1 MGVYYSAIRLV
12 ARGLFRVV
20 AGWEVRGRHH
30 VPSEGGFVVASNHIS
45 FLDPPLIGA
54 ALPREVHYLAKTE
67 LFSTPGLGWLIRS
80 LNAIPIRRGAADVS
94 GLSRAMGVIRD
105 GGAMLLFPEGSRMR
119 DGALHPARP
128 GVGMISVQTDVPVV
142 SCYISGSNRP
152 RSWITRGAR
161 VRISFGPPRHWRALA
176 GARADDAPGRGL
188 YQAVGDAVMREI
200 AVLKAEQE
208 KEASRGAA

>member
-1 MGVYYSAIRLV
+1 MGLYYSATRLV
-12 ARGLFRVV
+12 ASGLFRVV

-30 VPSEGGFVVASNHIS
+30 VPLEGGLVVASNHIS
-45 FLDPPLIGA
+45 FWDPPLVGS
-54 ALPREVHYLAKTE
+54 ALPREVHFLAKME
-67 LFSTPGLGWLIRS
+67 LFQTPVLGWIIRS

-94 GLSRAMGVIRD
+94 GLSRAVGVVRD

-142 SCYISGSNRP
+142 TCYISGSSRP
-152 RSWITRGAR
+152 GRWLTRGTR
-161 VRISFGPPRHWRALA
+161 VRIRFGPARHWRDLA
-176 GARADDAPGRGL
+176 GARADEPPGRAL

-200 AVLKAEQE
+200 AVLKMEQE

>member
-1 MGVYYSAIRLV
+1 VYYSATRLV
-12 ARGLFRVV
+12 ARCLFRVV

-30 VPSEGGFVVASNHIS
+30 VPPQGGLVVASNHIS
-45 FLDPPLIGA
+45 FWDPPLIGA

-67 LFSTPGLGWLIRS
+67 LFSTPVLGRLIRS

-94 GLSRAMGVIRD
+94 GLSRAIGVVRD

-128 GVGMISVQTDVPVV
+128 GVGMISVQTDARIVT
-142 SCYISGSNRP
+142 CYISGSSRP
-152 RSWITRGAR
+152 GRWFTRGAR
-161 VRISFGPPRHWRALA
+161 VRIRFGRARHWRDFA
-176 GARADDAPGRGL
+176 GPQADDEPGRGL

-200 AVLKAEQE
+200 AILKAEQE
-208 KEASRGAA
+208 DEASRGAA